1 MFQPPRGRR
10 ARRRAP
16 LQAAALALALVGA
29 SLPLRADTTFGAV
42 TLTCNAATTEARTGR
57 CTLTVDGA
65 DAVTGQA
72 AGRLDLAATGG
83 AEPAWTLA
91 FRAEAARPDDTRA
104 MQWEVDGRLVH
115 VLRPGEWGLFGDE
128 RRFFVTDGAAGAEI
142 LGALKGGTRLRIS
155 YLDALGGAHDALF
168 PLDGLTAGLA
178 ALRERAGDAALPERV
193 AAPQGLPPVRPPSRA
208 EAVTALGIPF
218 AVLDRHARSS
228 ACEDPASPRLAEA
241 AVLIAVLSPVA
252 TLYAIPCTVGRGRV
266 THRLYLRD
274 SGEIGG
280 VETLRFA
287 LHDPRF
293 GWVGTD
299 LLSAPAFEAES
310 GRLSASYVGR
320 SDRVC
325 GYRASWRWR
334 DYAFALESFEGPAN
348 CGDAERPQRWR
359 TIHP

>member
-1 MFQPPRGRR
+1 MFQPQPARR

-16 LQAAALALALVGA
+16 LQAAALALALVAA
-29 SLPLRADTTFGAV
+29 SLPARADTTFGAFA
-42 TLTCNAATTEARTGR
+42 LICNEAATGAGSGR
-57 CTLTVDGA
+57 CALTVDGA
-65 DAVTGQA
+65 DAVTGEA
-72 AGRLDLAATGG
+72 AGRLELAPTVG

-91 FRAEAARPDDTRA
+91 FHAGAARPDDARA

-142 LGALKGGTRLRIS
+142 LGALKRGMRLRIS

-168 PLDGLTAGLA
+168 PLDGLAAGLA

-208 EAVTALGIPF
+208 EAVTALGIPY

-228 ACEDPASPRLAEA
+228 ACEDPASARLADAE
-241 AVLIAVLSPVA
+241 VLIAVLSPVA
-252 TLYAIPCTVGRGRV
+252 TLYAIPCTAGGGRV

-280 VETLRFA
+280 VETLQFA

-299 LLSAPAFEAES
+299 LLSAPSFEAES

-325 GYRASWRWR
+325 GYRASWQWR
-334 DYAFALESFEGPAN
+334 NYAFALESFEGPAD
-348 CGDAERPQRWR
+348 CDDAERPERWR